1 MLCCGH
7 NMSLLLFDQEIKS
20 IPDFQ
25 KKAYGVVDLVLATH
39 SESIIL
45 QLSTYTCP
53 FSHFYLFQNE

>member
-39 SESIIL
+39 SE
-45 QLSTYTCP
+45 
-53 FSHFYLFQNE
+53 